1 MIKEMCYE
9 LYKLDWKDSHNITSK
24 IELEYIKDYYMS
36 TGFNEDDDCDMNYTY
51 NDYLDEFGYNGELY
65 ANYNCFLDNEYF
77 NSEYIIKLLNNKSLI
92 IEYYKDIQKMCNI
105 EYTLVYTNEKG
116 DTIARDYFRNINEA
130 LKLMGDLIQTY
141 KEYDENKGLILYDS
155 QNTVID
161 YYEPLNK

>member
-1 MIKEMCYE
+1 MKKLCYE
-9 LYKLDWKDSHNITSK
+9 LYKLDWKYSNIPTGVEMDS
-24 IELEYIKDYYMS
+24 IKDYYQK
-36 TGFNEDDDCDMNYTY
+36 FVADDTNYTY
-51 NDYLDEFGYNGELY
+51 NDYLNEFGYDGELY

-77 NSEYIIKLLNNKSLI
+77 NSQYIIELLNNKSLI

-116 DTIARDYFRNINEA
+116 DTITRDYFRNINEA
-130 LKLMGDLIQTY
+130 LKLMSDLIQTY
-141 KEYDENKGLILYDS
+141 KEYNENKGLILYDS